1 VQTETFVSHHG
12 VAHVAANP
20 AARRA
25 HPRLRAS
32 ELRGLKTARLKYG
45 PDVDVIDLA
54 IGGVLFETT
63 SPLTPDATI
72 VLEFTNQNGTVVIPG
87 RLLRCR
93 DVSTPFRMRYEVAC
107 AFRRPLALTDFVG
120 STIPA
125 RGTAAATWQR
135 VIARFRGGRMMNGY
149 TNDFHPSKPY
159 LNLAATPSIDDAR
172 FTQVAHLEALFFLRG
187 SGDAQATST
196 AGQGRKIE
204 VTLSNGDAIAGTTLN
219 YRRDGNG
226 FYVHLDPR
234 SENAKVFVTPAA
246 VLHVRFL

>member
-12 VAHVAANP
+12 AAHVSANP
-20 AARRA
+20 AERRA

-32 ELRGLKTARLKYG
+32 ELRGLKAARLKYG
-45 PDVDVIDLA
+45 SEVNIIDLSA
-54 IGGVLFETT
+54 GGVLFETT
-63 SPLTPDATI
+63 SPLTPNASI
-72 VLEFTNQNGTVVIPG
+72 ALELTNHQGPILVPG

-93 DVSTPFRMRYEVAC
+93 DISTPVRLRYEVAC
-107 AFRRPLALTDFVG
+107 AFRRPLVLTDFIG
-120 STIPA
+120 STVTA
-125 RGTAAATWQR
+125 RATAAATWQR
-135 VIARFRGGRMMNGY
+135 VIARFRGGRVMNGY

-159 LNLAATPSIDDAR
+159 LNLAATPSIDDLR
-172 FTQVAHLEALFFLRG
+172 FTQVAHLEALFFVRG
-187 SGDAQATST
+187 SEEAQAATP

-204 VTLSNGDAIAGTTLN
+204 VTLPNGDALVGTTLN

-226 FYVHLDPR
+226 FFVHLDPR